1 MTDLNEIISTYHEGV
16 SLTEQGKYTKA
27 LSLCNKVIKK
37 EPENIGA
44 LCTKSFV
51 LFKLDKKQEAKLF
64 YEKALL
70 TYPNFVKNFSIL
82 DEGLDKIAIFS
93 K

>member
-1 MTDLNEIISTYHEGV
+1 MTALNEIISTYHKGITFV
-16 SLTEQGKYTKA
+16 EQGKYTKA

-44 LCTKSFV
+44 LCTKSFL
-51 LFKLDKKQEAKLF
+51 LFKLGKKQEAKLF

-82 DEGLDKIAIFS
+82 NEELDKIAIFS